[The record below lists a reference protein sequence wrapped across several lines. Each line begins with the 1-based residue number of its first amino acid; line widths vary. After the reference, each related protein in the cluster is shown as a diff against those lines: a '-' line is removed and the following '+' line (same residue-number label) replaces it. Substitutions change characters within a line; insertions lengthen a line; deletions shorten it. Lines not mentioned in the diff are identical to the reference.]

1 MQKKLSFQS
10 GPGSIVAEFSVEKI
24 SVITDVDDFCTY
36 IEKSVRGNAY
46 SIFDYA
52 KRLCLC
58 LATNLEYTLV
68 LSNFL

>member
-1 MQKKLSFQS
+1 MQNKLSFQI
-10 GPGSIVAEFSVEKI
+10 GPGSIVAEFSGGKI
-24 SVITDVDDFCTY
+24 TVVTDDDDFCTY

-46 SIFDYA
+46 YIFDYA

-68 LSNFL
+68 PSNFL